1 MTQYV
6 ELPNA
11 VRIEDIL
18 KSNASLSPQRYQR
31 LRLQAKRRK
40 FVRDFLDGE
49 PIRGKEV
56 GSSAY
61 IYRSPKT
68 FARTKA
74 LQWDTY
80 IPQFTGDAVV
90 PILPSSFKS
99 TPLLRGDLL
108 LSKDSN
114 VGAAAL
120 LDQDYP
126 DHMLSG
132 GLVKLPVK
140 ENKSFLFAFLKHDLF
155 YSQLHSMVPKGAT
168 IRHAGSLYLN
178 CEVPLPS
185 PSDEGDVFLL
195 VDILV
200 QMVVRR
206 ERQIRQNEER
216 IHSLIEAELTRNQR
230 PARFRYSNPSI
241 REISEAGRLDAG
253 FYGVGYKLKQFM
265 IANYKNGSGTLGD
278 WGFQLGR
285 GQNLQVSAIG
295 KSIYSDVP
303 RADYYTLIRPTN
315 LSDHGT
321 VTRYEYLGNPRSL
334 SCIADG
340 DIIFS
345 AEGSIGKCVMFPGSP
360 ERLVTNIHGM
370 VLRKEN
376 GDEYESAF
384 VCCFLRYLRR
394 IGLLDHLSVG
404 GQGGS
409 LAENWSEIRIPCFP
423 AEVRK
428 SIAEIYYQPRREP
441 VGATPSIDEWLSQES
456 SRVAGT
462 DTLRL
467 QTQVWELK
475 ARISDTMDSIAD
487 ERQPSTD
494 MTFIRGF

>member
-11 VRIEDIL
+11 VRIDEIL
-18 KSNASLSPQRYQR
+18 KANASLSPQRYQR
-31 LRLQAKRRK
+31 LRLQAKRRR

-49 PIRGKEV
+49 PVRGEDV
-56 GSSAY
+56 GSNAY
-61 IYRSPKT
+61 TYRSPKT

-90 PILPSSFKS
+90 PILPSSFKNM
-99 TPLLRGDLL
+99 PLLRDDLL

-155 YSQLHSMVPKGAT
+155 YSQLDRMVPRGAT
-168 IRHAGSLYLN
+168 IRHAGSRYLD
-178 CEVPLPS
+178 CEVPLPA
-185 PSDEGDVFLL
+185 PSDEGDVFHL
-195 VDILV
+195 VDSLV

-230 PARFRYSNPSI
+230 PGRFRYSNPSI
-241 REISEAGRLDAG
+241 GEISKAGRLDAG
-253 FYGVGYKLKQFM
+253 FYGVDYKRKQFM
-265 IANYKNGSGTLGD
+265 IANYRNGSGTLGD

-295 KSIYSDVP
+295 KSIYTDVP
-303 RADYYTLIRPTN
+303 RAGYYTLIRPTN
-315 LSDHGT
+315 LSEYGT

-334 SCIADG
+334 SCIAG
-340 DIIFS
+340 
-345 AEGSIGKCVMFPGSP
+345 E
-360 ERLVTNIHGM
+360 E
-370 VLRKEN
+370 
-376 GDEYESAF
+376 
-384 VCCFLRYLRR
+384 
-394 IGLLDHLSVG
+394 
-404 GQGGS
+404 
-409 LAENWSEIRIPCFP
+409 
-423 AEVRK
+423 
-428 SIAEIYYQPRREP
+428 
-441 VGATPSIDEWLSQES
+441 
-456 SRVAGT
+456 
-462 DTLRL
+462 
-467 QTQVWELK
+467 
-475 ARISDTMDSIAD
+475 
-487 ERQPSTD
+487 
-494 MTFIRGF
+494 